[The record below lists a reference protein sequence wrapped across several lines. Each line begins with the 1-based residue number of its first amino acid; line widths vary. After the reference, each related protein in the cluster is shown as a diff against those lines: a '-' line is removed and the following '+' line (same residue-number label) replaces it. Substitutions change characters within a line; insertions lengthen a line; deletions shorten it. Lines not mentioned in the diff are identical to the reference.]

1 MGIKIMYKYKI
12 LPKKRIEHER
22 PQIQLPIPEH
32 KEEAPKKKV
41 VEKEKRGCEEVDF
54 TVNLD
59 I

>member
-1 MGIKIMYKYKI
+1 MYKYKI

-22 PQIQLPIPEH
+22 PRIQLPIPEH